1 MTAVC
6 FMGLS
11 KKEIKEHI
19 KLICAFFVIV
29 LIYILFTGCP
39 IRLLTGVSCAGCGM
53 SRAYFCLLRLNFR
66 GAFHYHPLF
75 ICPVIFVTVYIL
87 TKFGF
92 PKKWAKIINCVMAVL
107 FIGVYIYR
115 MFNPNDRVVI
125 FEPQNGLIFKG
136 IKYIFSV
143 IK

>member
-1 MTAVC
+1 
-6 FMGLS
+6 MGLS
-11 KKEIKEHI
+11 KKKIKEHI
-19 KLICAFFVIV
+19 KLICAFFIII

-53 SRAYFCLLRLNFR
+53 SRAYLSLLHLNFR

-75 ICPVIFVTVYIL
+75 ICPIIFVVVFVL
-87 TKFGF
+87 TKLGF
-92 PKKWAKIINCVMAVL
+92 PKKWAKAINCIMAAL

-115 MFNPNDRVVI
+115 MLNPNDNVVV

-136 IKYIFSV
+136 IKYIISI
-143 IK
+143 IKN

>member
-1 MTAVC
+1 MN
-6 FMGLS
+6 FS
-11 KKEIKEHI
+11 KKEIKEHF
-19 KLICAFFVIV
+19 KLICAFFVII

-53 SRAYFCLLRLNFR
+53 SRAYFCLLHLNIR

-75 ICPVIFVTVYIL
+75 ICPIIFIVVFVL

-92 PKKWAKIINCVMAVL
+92 PAKRAKVIYNIMASL

-115 MFNPNDRVVI
+115 MLNPNDNVVV
-125 FEPQNGLIFKG
+125 FDPQNGLIFKG
-136 IKYIFSV
+136 IKFIISV
-143 IK
+143 ISH

>member
-1 MTAVC
+1 
-6 FMGLS
+6 MGLS
-11 KKEIKEHI
+11 KKKIKEHI
-19 KLICAFFVIV
+19 KLICAFFVII

-53 SRAYFCLLRLNFR
+53 SRAYLSLLHLNFR

-75 ICPVIFVTVYIL
+75 ICPIIFVVVFVL
-87 TKFGF
+87 TKLGF
-92 PKKWAKIINCVMAVL
+92 PKKWAKAINCIMAAL

-115 MFNPNDRVVI
+115 MLNPNDNVVV

-136 IKYIFSV
+136 IQFIISI
-143 IK
+143 IKN